1 MSYAK
6 KWLRIRLMFALL
18 NIWKIVYVACYIV
31 LMTKSSNEVE
41 LCTKG
46 IIGAIGYAITVMY
59 PITIYKQKIQL
70 VKHFL
75 KNVKNYTENDLQ
87 EAMIKAQIEP

>member
-1 MSYAK
+1 MLYAK
-6 KWLRIRLMFALL
+6 KWLQIRLIFVLL
-18 NIWKIVYVACYIV
+18 NIWQIVYVTCYIV
-31 LMTKSSNEVE
+31 LMAKSSNEFE

-70 VKHFL
+70 VKHYL
-75 KNVKNYTENDLQ
+75 KNVKKYSKTDLQ

>member
-1 MSYAK
+1 
-6 KWLRIRLMFALL
+6 
-18 NIWKIVYVACYIV
+18 
-31 LMTKSSNEVE
+31 MTKSSNEVE

-70 VKHFL
+70 VKYYL
-75 KNVKNYTENDLQ
+75 KNVKKYSETDLQ
-87 EAMIKAQIEP
+87 ETMIKAQIEP